1 MRPARQPGFTLL
13 ELIVAM
19 TIAAILLTIGIPS
32 FKYVTAANRMSGEV
46 NGLLGDMLFARSEA
60 IKEGQTVT
68 VCASTDKQTCSGSN
82 AWNTGWI
89 VFPGTG
95 NPANVNTILRVRG
108 NFSAGDTLKPAAAG
122 TTSAVQFNREGFALG
137 LAGPLVL
144 QLHDSTAS
152 SALTRCLQV
161 TIVGALST
169 LPYNGTSCT

>member
-1 MRPARQPGFTLL
+1 MRPARQRGFTLL
-13 ELIVAM
+13 ELVVAM

-32 FKYVTAANRMSGEV
+32 FKYVTTANRMSGEV
-46 NGLLGDMLFARSEA
+46 NQLLGDMLFARSEA
-60 IKEGQTVT
+60 VKEGQTVS
-68 VCASTDKQTCSGSN
+68 VCASTDEKTCSGSN

-108 NFSAGDTLKPAAAG
+108 NFSAGDTLQPAAG

-137 LAGPLVL
+137 LAGALIL
-144 QLHDSTAS
+144 QLHDSTNTS
-152 SALTRCLQV
+152 TYTRCLQV

-169 LPYNGTSCT
+169 LPYNGTSCK